1 MNRLPLREL
10 VRLPQ
15 CKQALVSMAL
25 VVAIFAIYFPAWQG
39 GMQWDDDSHLT
50 RPALR
55 SLAGLGHIW
64 FQFGATQ
71 QYYPLLHSAFWLE
84 YQLWG
89 DAVIGYHLVNLAQ
102 HALSTLLLLQILR
115 RLEVPGA
122 LLASAIF
129 AFHPVHVESVAWM
142 TEQKNTLSTV
152 FYLASILVYLH
163 FDTQRRKKLY
173 VYAFL
178 LFVLALLTKTVVATL
193 PAALLVIFWYQRG
206 RLSWRKDVMP
216 LIPWF
221 IVGAAAGL
229 FTAWVERQ
237 FIGAR
242 GDWFDLSL
250 LERCLLA
257 ARVVWFYLAKI
268 MWPSDLMFIY
278 PRWEIIPSVWSEY
291 AYVFVVLALVTAA
304 WNLRHST
311 RAPLAALLFFIGTLF
326 PVLGFFN
333 VFPFLYSFVADHFQY
348 TASIGL
354 IAGLCGGIVTF
365 LNRATPALRRV
376 GQAACLAALTAL
388 MVLTWQRAALFKD
401 SITLYRATIR
411 QNPRCWMCYNNL
423 GIALAESGQPLEA
436 IEQYEASLR
445 IVPGNSLAENNLGH
459 ALAQVGLLPL
469 AVKHYRRALDISPNY
484 DVAHL
489 NLANALLELGQP
501 EDALEQ
507 YRQAIARKPHIAV
520 AYAAHDGMAKAF
532 SALGDTAEARKYEGL
547 AQQLQS
553 ALKNESAN

>member
-1 MNRLPLREL
+1 MSRLTLRAL
-10 VRLPQ
+10 GRPQ
-15 CKQALVSMAL
+15 YKQALVSMAL
-25 VVAIFAIYFPAWQG
+25 VVAIFAVYFPAWQG
-39 GMQWDDDSHLT
+39 GMQWDDESHLT
-50 RPALR
+50 RPELR
-55 SLAGLGHIW
+55 SLAGLWRIW

-84 YQLWG
+84 YQLWDG
-89 DAVIGYHLVNLAQ
+89 AVIGYHLVNLAQ

-115 RLEVPGA
+115 RLEIPGA

-152 FYLASILVYLH
+152 FYLAAVLVYLH
-163 FDTQRRKKLY
+163 FDTQRRIKLY
-173 VYAFL
+173 LYAFL

-206 RLSWRKDVMP
+206 RLSWRKDVLP

-242 GDWFDLSL
+242 GDWFELSL

-268 MWPSDLMFIY
+268 IWPSNLMFIY

-291 AYVFVVLALVTAA
+291 AYVFVVVMLVTLA
-304 WNLRHST
+304 WTLRDST
-311 RAPLAALLFFIGTLF
+311 RGPLAALLFFIGTLF
-326 PVLGFFN
+326 PVLGFVN

-354 IAGLCGGIVTF
+354 IAGLCGGIVTY

-376 GQAACLAALTAL
+376 GQAACLLALTAL
-388 MVLTWQRAALFKD
+388 MALTWQRAAIFKD

-423 GIALAESGQPLEA
+423 GIALAESGQTWQA

-445 IVPGNSLAENNLGH
+445 ILPGNSLAENNLGY
-459 ALAQVGLLPL
+459 ALAKVGLTPM
-469 AVKHYRRALDISPNY
+469 AVKHYRRALEIAPIY
-484 DVAHL
+484 DVARV
-489 NLANALLELGQP
+489 NLAKALLELGQP
-501 EDALEQ
+501 AEALEHFQ
-507 YRQAIARKPHIAV
+507 QALAHKPHIVV
-520 AYAAHDGMAKAF
+520 AQAAHEGLAKAL
-532 SALGDTAEARKYEGL
+532 SSLGDTAEARKHEQL

-553 ALKNESAN
+553 AIRVERAN